1 VQRGLLFCIS
11 GLYLA
16 CKTPAA
22 TQGVDAGA
30 AQVLASASAQAAAL
44 ASADLGAA
52 DGGAGAMGGG
62 SQALVVAAKEQRT
75 RPRSPGKKGESIE
88 LKAGTHE
95 AGSAPGEEGREPA
108 SEPALVP
115 VELGAFEI
123 DALPYPGD
131 PSVPART
138 VGSAAEAERLCQE
151 QKGRLCS
158 ELEWEHAC
166 KGPDGDAF
174 VSGAAWDPVCEKEPS
189 TCVSGFGARALG
201 TQREWVKGGVRGA
214 PTGAPVAARRCAKR
228 SQDAAGAPLA
238 FRCCRGPESKAVM
251 PEIESKP
258 AFRKAKLDAA
268 QVGKIFGGFPEL
280 ARIGT
285 EVRLFEG
292 EVQSVVNRSNAA
304 HEGITFTG
312 SPTIWSPELG
322 VEVLVVTGRTKNLSF
337 VVALYAGAADKY
349 RLASSFLMLGDVAPV
364 ALAYNPQR
372 RKELLWSSCWGCSGE
387 QGSVSL
393 RDDHRVVIV
402 QH

>member
-1 VQRGLLFCIS
+1 MWFSWLFW
-11 GLYLA
+11 A
-16 CKTPAA
+16 CKTPGPSA
-22 TQGVDAGA
+22 GNDSGA

-44 ASADLGAA
+44 SSADLGSAE
-52 DGGAGAMGGG
+52 AGAMGGG
-62 SQALVVAAKEQRT
+62 SQALVVSAKEQRT
-75 RPRSPGKKGESIE
+75 RARSASKKGESVE

-95 AGSAPGEEGREPA
+95 AGSAPGEEGREPGI
-108 SEPALVP
+108 EPALVP

-131 PSVPART
+131 PSSPPRT
-138 VGSAAEAERLCQE
+138 VGSAAEAERLCAE

-174 VSGAAWDPVCEKEPS
+174 VSGAAWDPVCDKEPN
-189 TCVSGFGARALG
+189 TCVSGYGVRAMG
-201 TQREWVKGGVRGA
+201 TQREWVKGGTRGA
-214 PTGAPVAARRCAKR
+214 QAGAPIASRRCAKR
-228 SQDAAGAPLA
+228 TQDPGGAQLA
-238 FRCCRGPESKAVM
+238 FRCCRGPESKAVV
-251 PEIESKP
+251 PEIETKP

-268 QVGKIFGGFPEL
+268 QIGKIFGAFPEL

-285 EVRLFEG
+285 EIRLFEG

-312 SPTIWSPELG
+312 SPTLWSPELG